1 MVTRRSGPRTDLI
14 RFVVAPDSTLTPD
27 LAENLPGRGLWVLA
41 SRAVVETCGL
51 EKVVSRAARRKLSVP
66 DRLADRLEGL
76 LLTRCQNL
84 LGLARRS
91 RAAAGGFG
99 AARDAVMTGNAA
111 LLLIA
116 RDSAGRD
123 GWELA
128 RRAQSRSVRVS
139 RVLDA
144 TEIGAALGRERQ
156 VYVAIGPG
164 SLADRLGRDL
174 HRLSGFRRMPV
185 AGVKTDKEEAA
196 EDDGDAIRV
205 FAQER

>member
-1 MVTRRSGPRTDLI
+1 MRKSRPRTDLI
-14 RFVVAPDSTLTPD
+14 RFVVGPDSTLTPD
-27 LAENLPGRGLWVLA
+27 LAENLPGRGLWILA

-51 EKVVSRAARRKLSVP
+51 EKVVSRAARRKLAIP

-91 RAAAGGFG
+91 RAAARGFS

-128 RRAQSRSVRVS
+128 RRAQGRSVRIS

-144 TEIGAALGRERQ
+144 KEIGAALGRERQ
-156 VYVAIGPG
+156 VYVAIDPGP
-164 SLADRLGRDL
+164 LADRLDRDL
-174 HRLSGFRRMPV
+174 HRLSGFRGMPMS
-185 AGVKTDKEEAA
+185 GVKADKEEVA
-196 EDDGDAIRV
+196 EDNGEAARV